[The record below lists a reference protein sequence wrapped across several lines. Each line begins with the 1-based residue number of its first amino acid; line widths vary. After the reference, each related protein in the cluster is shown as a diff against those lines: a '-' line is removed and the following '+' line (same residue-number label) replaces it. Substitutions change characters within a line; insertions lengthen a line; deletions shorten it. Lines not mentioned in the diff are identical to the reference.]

1 MNIRFGELESD
12 QPTLKGRVEADI
24 FQIENDG
31 DICSIGPIDCELNTS
46 VSGDLLIVD
55 GTLSVAFQF
64 RCVGCLEEFPYL
76 LELDDY
82 HAEIELEGKNGALD
96 LTQHIRDD
104 ILLEIPT
111 YPHCTDGGQ
120 PGRVCPL
127 QGPFSF
133 ESTSE
138 KMPSEE
144 LGQQQAPDVWDALE
158 NLDTGDH

>member
-1 MNIRFGELESD
+1 MIIRFGELESD
-12 QPTLKGRVEADI
+12 LPTLKGRVEADI
-24 FQIENDG
+24 FKLENDEV
-31 DICSIGPIDCELNTS
+31 ICSTGPVDCELS
-46 VSGDLLIVD
+46 ASASGDQLIVD
-55 GTLSVAFQF
+55 GKLSASFQL

-76 LELDDY
+76 LEMDDY
-82 HAEIELEGKNGALD
+82 HAEIELDGNNDALD

-111 YPHCTDGGQ
+111 YPRCTDGGQ

-127 QGPFSF
+127 DGPFSF

-138 KMPSEE
+138 KPSSGEF
-144 LGQQQAPDVWDALE
+144 GKPQVPNVWDALE